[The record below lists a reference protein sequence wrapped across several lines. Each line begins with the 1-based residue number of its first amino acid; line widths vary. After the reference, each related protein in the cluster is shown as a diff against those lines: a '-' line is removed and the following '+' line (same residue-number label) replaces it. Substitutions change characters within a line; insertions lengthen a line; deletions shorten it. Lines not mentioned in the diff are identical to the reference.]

1 MEAGGPRTDMA
12 TVPEILLATLEDLQ
26 ESELRTFKWYLCS
39 DVLQDHRK
47 IPRCQIEGAD
57 RMDVVDLLVETYG
70 SDSAIA
76 VTLDILP
83 RMKLNEQAKTLKEKS
98 REVPS
103 TQVGKGNNLP
113 AVQENLKSFLKEK
126 YQNIYEGSTDEGD
139 TIYLNKIYTE
149 LHLIEGARGGVS
161 EEHEVRQLRS
171 THTSTEESSIK
182 PVDIFKPWPGQEKH
196 VRTILTQG
204 IAGVGKTICVQK
216 YVLSWAEGEENQ
228 DISLLFPLPF
238 RELNPNMDGKD
249 YSLMD
254 LLHQFFPEIKQIKT
268 LGTES
273 KILFIFDGLDEC
285 LLPLNFKHNKVLRD
299 EAEPASLDVL
309 ITNLIAGDLLGN
321 ALVWITSRPAAAS
334 RIPRKHIHQWTEIR
348 GFSNQQK
355 EEYFKRRLCDENLA
369 DTVINHVKSSRSL
382 YIMCHIP
389 VFCWITVTVMK
400 KMMQDNMTGVMPNTL
415 TEIYAYLLI
424 CQTDRMRK
432 GDYPMESNN
441 VVLKLAKLAFR
452 QLEKGKLIFYQADLE
467 ECGMDVKEAITYSG
481 VCTEIFA
488 MEGRGRRKVFSFVHL
503 TIQEFLAAVYAHHS
517 YIHERENFL
526 LGYLKRFQMKWL
538 PKSLFNFHKTAIDKA
553 LQSQDGHWDLFL
565 RFLLG
570 LSRRSNQELLSAVLD
585 MDTGGEEETEKTI
598 QFIKERI
605 KEEPETKINLFH
617 CLSELK
623 EESLVQEIQSF
634 VSSGRLSAKK
644 LSPVQW
650 SALTFELMTSEA
662 TQEEFDLKKYIR
674 SEEGV
679 VKLQAVITSSTRAL
693 LNQCNLTEKCCEVL
707 ASALS
712 SASSHLKELDLSDN
726 NLKDSGV
733 KLLSAGLGSPHCTLE
748 ILRLNNCKL
757 EGACCEALAGAL
769 SSGCSRLRELDL
781 SNNDFTESGVKALCV
796 GLRSQYCK
804 LETVRLNQC
813 KLNWNCCEDLASV
826 FSSKFSHLK
835 QLDLSNNS
843 LQDPGVKLLSAGLT
857 SPNCTLQILRLS
869 WCSLTEKSCDHIA
882 LALSSESSSLRD
894 IDLSGNDLQ
903 DPGLKLL
910 AAGLGN
916 PHCKLKIL
924 RLKECKLKK
933 CCETLASVLRCG
945 ASHLKELNLSGND
958 LQDSQVKLL
967 SEGLR
972 SPNCRLEI
980 LRLSFCGVTEVGC
993 TYLALALRSNP
1004 SHLRQLD
1011 LSYNYLQDSGV
1022 KLISSHLDDPLCK
1035 LENLSVDHN
1044 ARCYLKSTL
1053 KTYAGEL
1060 TLDGNTAAKS
1070 LLLCEGGKRV
1080 SWVRELQQYPDH
1092 PERFDSVPQVLCHQG
1107 LTQCHYWEVEW
1118 CGRWVDIAVA
1128 TRGIRRQGS
1137 YHLCGF
1143 GSTDQSWSL
1152 CCSEDHYSA
1161 QHNHQSVDVPAP
1173 SSGSHR
1179 VGVFLDWLGGT
1190 LSFYSVSSGTLNHL
1204 HTFSSMFTEPL
1215 FPGFRMAED
1224 NCSVAICTM
1233 EDVQDGGTFSPA
1245 GPRHIKHERRS
1256 GDLCKI
1262 PIRLRNLKIPGNLFP
1277 GIFN

>member
-1 MEAGGPRTDMA
+1 MKAMEAGGPRTDMA

-83 RMKLNEQAKTLKEKS
+83 RMKLNEQ
-98 REVPS
+98 
-103 TQVGKGNNLP
+103 
-113 AVQENLKSFLKEK
+113 
-126 YQNIYEGSTDEGD
+126 
-139 TIYLNKIYTE
+139 

-538 PKSLFNFHKTAIDKA
+538 PKS
-553 LQSQDGHWDLFL
+553 QDGHWDLFL

-693 LNQCNLTEKCCEVL
+693 
-707 ASALS
+707 
-712 SASSHLKELDLSDN
+712 
-726 NLKDSGV
+726 
-733 KLLSAGLGSPHCTLE
+733 
-748 ILRLNNCKL
+748 
-757 EGACCEALAGAL
+757 
-769 SSGCSRLRELDL
+769 
-781 SNNDFTESGVKALCV
+781 
-796 GLRSQYCK
+796 
-804 LETVRLNQC
+804 
-813 KLNWNCCEDLASV
+813 
-826 FSSKFSHLK
+826 
-835 QLDLSNNS
+835 
-843 LQDPGVKLLSAGLT
+843 
-857 SPNCTLQILRLS
+857 
-869 WCSLTEKSCDHIA
+869 
-882 LALSSESSSLRD
+882 
-894 IDLSGNDLQ
+894 
-903 DPGLKLL
+903 
-910 AAGLGN
+910 
-916 PHCKLKIL
+916 
-924 RLKECKLKK
+924 
-933 CCETLASVLRCG
+933 
-945 ASHLKELNLSGND
+945 
-958 LQDSQVKLL
+958 
-967 SEGLR
+967 
-972 SPNCRLEI
+972 
-980 LRLSFCGVTEVGC
+980 
-993 TYLALALRSNP
+993 
-1004 SHLRQLD
+1004 
-1011 LSYNYLQDSGV
+1011 
-1022 KLISSHLDDPLCK
+1022 
-1035 LENLSVDHN
+1035 
-1044 ARCYLKSTL
+1044 
-1053 KTYAGEL
+1053 
-1060 TLDGNTAAKS
+1060 
-1070 LLLCEGGKRV
+1070 
-1080 SWVRELQQYPDH
+1080 
-1092 PERFDSVPQVLCHQG
+1092 
-1107 LTQCHYWEVEW
+1107 
-1118 CGRWVDIAVA
+1118 
-1128 TRGIRRQGS
+1128 
-1137 YHLCGF
+1137 
-1143 GSTDQSWSL
+1143 
-1152 CCSEDHYSA
+1152 
-1161 QHNHQSVDVPAP
+1161 
-1173 SSGSHR
+1173 
-1179 VGVFLDWLGGT
+1179 
-1190 LSFYSVSSGTLNHL
+1190 
-1204 HTFSSMFTEPL
+1204 
-1215 FPGFRMAED
+1215 
-1224 NCSVAICTM
+1224 
-1233 EDVQDGGTFSPA
+1233 
-1245 GPRHIKHERRS
+1245 
-1256 GDLCKI
+1256 
-1262 PIRLRNLKIPGNLFP
+1262 
-1277 GIFN
+1277 